1 MTTIT
6 TLSNELIEIILQ
18 LENISIKDVVSFG
31 LTCRRFL
38 AEVDDNNPLWQR
50 KFYQRWP
57 HLKKLYD
64 QRIQSHEDINFKD
77 DIKASIKCRNE
88 LRRYLSLMSDMFFC
102 YDELADVDLM
112 DSDLLFWPNKGAYT
126 MNYCFL
132 VDELIYLIEMTPGL
146 SNCNLT
152 HQYYSKKLLPY
163 IHQRH
168 LKDVWQTFMNFPK
181 EQQLLELVAIIVA
194 RWYQPLKRFF
204 TSEVETSL
212 DNIAQQVLEDLK
224 NAHCDHPIFSTSAKQ
239 FSFWKYNINDNQWS
253 RKDEEQ
259 IINVLRTVLFDKLHF
274 RGPPVLE
281 SNELLDPKAEYFLID
296 CVLET
301 KVGNAMSLAIIFQ
314 SVARRLGVRCDL
326 VCFPT
331 HFFLSWKPKYDTEN
345 PKEEYF
351 YIDILHGGLIRS
363 RDDCPRIRGRRCPIE
378 SFNKHNEISPT
389 ELVLRMINSL
399 QTVKPNYHHH
409 HDRALQMRSLVEF
422 RYMVE
427 PHNIDAIENLCRHYT
442 QYDISVS
449 GLITTLERLL
459 SAYNDRT
466 SVEASRIRMLLKAL
480 QYQNETLRISRD
492 YLGVTI
498 PKTERP
504 KEIKYAVGMTVKC
517 KENICCCA
525 GVIIWWD
532 EEHDSKYEI
541 LKILHERRM
550 ALHNHIQPPHSSDSI
565 SLKQPFY
572 VILNESGNTYY
583 AAQETL
589 VKAHPPKWIGHN
601 EIGRYFCGF
610 VKSSHYVPNDTLTR
624 YFPHDIEILNAPH
637 LPPSFYRQVA
647 SILFN

>member
-38 AEVDDNNPLWQR
+38 AVIDDNNPLWQR

-64 QRIQSHEDINFKD
+64 QRIQSKEDINFKD
-77 DIKASIKCRNE
+77 DVKASIKCRNE

-102 YDELADVDLM
+102 CDELADVDLM
-112 DSDLLFWPNKGAYT
+112 DLDPLFWPNKDAYT
-126 MNYCFL
+126 MNYCLL
-132 VDELIYLIEMTPGL
+132 VDELIYLIEMTPVL
-146 SNCNLT
+146 PNCNLT

-163 IHQRH
+163 IHRRH

-224 NAHCDHPIFSTSAKQ
+224 NAHCDHPIVSTSAKQ

-274 RGPPVLE
+274 CGPPVLE

-389 ELVLRMINSL
+389 ES
-399 QTVKPNYHHH
+399 
-409 HDRALQMRSLVEF
+409 S
-422 RYMVE
+422 
-427 PHNIDAIENLCRHYT
+427 
-442 QYDISVS
+442 
-449 GLITTLERLL
+449 
-459 SAYNDRT
+459 YNDRT
-466 SVEASRIRMLLKAL
+466 SVEASRIETLLKAL
-480 QYQNETLRISRD
+480 QYQKETLRISRD

-498 PKTERP
+498 PTERP
-504 KEIKYAVGMTVKC
+504 KEIKYTVGMTVKC
-517 KENICCCA
+517 KENILCSCA

-541 LKILHERRM
+541 LKILHERRI
-550 ALHNHIQPPHSSDSI
+550 ALHNHSQPPHSSDSI

-583 AAQETL
+583 APQETL

-637 LPPSFYRQVA
+637 LPPSFYCQVA
-647 SILFN
+647 SIATRRIA